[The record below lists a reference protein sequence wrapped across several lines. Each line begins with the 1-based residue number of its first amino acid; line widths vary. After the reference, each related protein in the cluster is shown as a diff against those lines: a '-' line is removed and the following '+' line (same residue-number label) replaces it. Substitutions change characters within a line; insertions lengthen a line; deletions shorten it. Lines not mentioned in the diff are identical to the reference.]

1 MCGLY
6 VQDILPATLNSW
18 HSISRLT
25 LKAGIFKAMLV
36 RNRPLKSDA
45 LAQSQVDVTTC
56 NSRREYSSILS
67 SGPIYPWEAVK
78 NVPFHLFW
86 SMHQVSVHVSPKC
99 YPKCSA
105 VKRPRY
111 YICLFYA
118 PLLSCISCWEPLF
131 FQCMW
136 AESQSA
142 AEMILQSDRKS

>member
-1 MCGLY
+1 
-6 VQDILPATLNSW
+6 
-18 HSISRLT
+18 
-25 LKAGIFKAMLV
+25 MLV

-45 LAQSQVDVTTC
+45 LAQSKVDVTTC

-67 SGPIYPWEAVK
+67 SAPIYPWEAVK

-131 FQCMW
+131 FPVYVGWITVSSWNDSTEWQEVIDTSFLDQLCL
-136 AESQSA
+136 SRDTS
-142 AEMILQSDRKS
+142 ILFSMLLNSKW